1 MDGVLKHLV
10 STKYC
15 SFERSF
21 RAKNC
26 LISLFRALELLNIV
40 AERIKMNKSKDKEN
54 PLQDSPAHQF
64 CLFWYEYFRK
74 TISYRKYWLDFK
86 YPILSRTQMGVD
98 SQQILNILYYDRMHM
113 LSSSKEIKSVCPK
126 IPQYLRTGSSS
137 LDN

>member
-1 MDGVLKHLV
+1 MLYDNHLLAWIIFLSLSDPSALTSWTTKLWCLQSSNLYCNCNMDDVLKHLV

-15 SFERSF
+15 SFERRF

-54 PLQDSPAHQF
+54 PLQDSLAHQF

-86 YPILSRTQMGVD
+86 YPILWRT
-98 SQQILNILYYDRMHM
+98 
-113 LSSSKEIKSVCPK
+113 
-126 IPQYLRTGSSS
+126 
-137 LDN
+137 